1 MNIINAVLVL
11 GVVLGA
17 LLYLG
22 SSALQQFLI
31 YHPDPKRFVP
41 SEIGLDGFDVVELQ
55 TPDGNTLVAWFAQAR
70 SGKPTVLYFHG
81 NAGGLAGRA
90 LRLKRL
96 RDAGLGAL
104 IMSYRS
110 YSGSTGRPTE
120 RDNVSDG
127 KRAFKYLVEEKRV
140 PADDIFLFGE
150 SLGTGVAVQVAAAM
164 QPAGVILDAPYTSM
178 LDLAHLHYPY
188 LPADWL
194 LKDRYETMR
203 YLGKV
208 TSAILI
214 VHGDQ
219 DQVIP
224 EAMGRAVFE
233 AANSAKSKAFIT
245 VPGAGHLDHDEVS
258 FDKIIAWVEQ
268 VRAQTKPSPGRRAM

>member
-1 MNIINAVLVL
+1 MFSRNHSSSRLDFYESDRSQLLPNLALAVVVVLIGVIGGSL
-11 GVVLGA
+11 GVAVAIGGTIIVQAMQSPPAILA
-17 LLYLG
+17 LNVAPLT
-22 SSALQQFLI
+22 
-31 YHPDPKRFVP
+31 FVAAP
-41 SEIGLDGFDVVELQ
+41 IGVV
-55 TPDGNTLVAWFAQAR
+55 V
-70 SGKPTVLYFHG
+70 
-81 NAGGLAGRA
+81 
-90 LRLKRL
+90 
-96 RDAGLGAL
+96 
-104 IMSYRS
+104 
-110 YSGSTGRPTE
+110 
-120 RDNVSDG
+120 
-127 KRAFKYLVEEKRV
+127 
-140 PADDIFLFGE
+140 
-150 SLGTGVAVQVAAAM
+150 SLGLYRAVFWRSESRQRNNGLAVQVAAAM